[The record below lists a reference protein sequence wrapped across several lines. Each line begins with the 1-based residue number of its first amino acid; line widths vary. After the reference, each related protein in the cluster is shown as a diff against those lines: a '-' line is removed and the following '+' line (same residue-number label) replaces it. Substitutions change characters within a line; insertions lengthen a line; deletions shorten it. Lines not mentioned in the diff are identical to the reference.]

1 MCRKNVESNKPKV
14 ENIKKWRTLLS
25 SSCAVCGSK
34 KSIFSRKQGDCSILT
49 GLLVVKSPFEGSP
62 VLGNII

>member
-25 SSCAVCGSK
+25 F
-34 KSIFSRKQGDCSILT
+34 FSKQGDSSILT